1 MEKRAEE
8 IEERREHILE
18 LRENRKNEPNI
29 FYYSSDG
36 ENKKFKIKKT
46 IKIKMPKGTKIKMN
60 VRHGEVKLAG
70 NTKNINARLTY
81 STLLAAT
88 IDGDETS
95 ITTSYSPVSVQNWNY
110 GLLQADY
117 SEHVDL
123 KEVLNLR
130 LSTTSSDVTIH
141 KLLEQAVI
149 HSRMGPLKI
158 NSVSNDFKEIDI
170 SLQNAELTFNLP
182 ETAFNI
188 SIDESMSKLTTPATL
203 KLDKTTL
210 NNTTVH
216 KGYYAKKNS
225 GKSIEVNSKY
235 SEVVLKN

>member
-1 MEKRAEE
+1 M
-8 IEERREHILE
+8 
-18 LRENRKNEPNI
+18 
-29 FYYSSDG
+29 
-36 ENKKFKIKKT
+36 
-46 IKIKMPKGTKIKMN
+46 
-60 VRHGEVKLAG
+60 
-70 NTKNINARLTY
+70 
-81 STLLAAT
+81 AAT

-95 ITTSYSPVSVQNWNY
+95 ITTSYSPVSVQKWNY

-149 HSRMGPLKI
+149 HNRMGPLKI
-158 NSVSNDFKEIDI
+158 NWVSNDFKEIDI
-170 SLQNAELTFNLP
+170 SLQNAELTCNLP

-188 SIDESMSKLTTPATL
+188 AIDGSMSKLTSPPNL
-203 KLDKTTL
+203 KLVKTTH
-210 NNTTVH
+210 NNRTVH
-216 KGYYAKKNS
+216 TGYNVNKNS
-225 GKSIEVNSKY
+225 DKSIEVNSKY